1 MNSMSAQQQVPANDI
16 PLDNPIWSALTT
28 VQGHFAEGGS
38 LARRF
43 PPAVSPFGAIR
54 ESSAAAFK
62 ELEMVVGDD
71 AVALCFSKRPALP
84 QPWETVLEIDC
95 LQMICDMTPQ
105 RLQTP
110 SIKNFRRLT
119 TGDIPEML
127 ALTKLTEPG
136 PFRERT
142 IEMGAYLGL
151 HAHVN
156 GKEKLVAMAGE
167 RMHMTGFTEVS
178 AVCTHPDFRGRGYGN
193 ALVSEVVAGIA
204 SRGETAILHVRAN
217 NASAVRVYERLG
229 FSVRM
234 RMPLIAIKRRI

>member
-1 MNSMSAQQQVPANDI
+1 MSAQREIPANDI
-16 PLDNPIWSALTT
+16 LLDNPIWSALTT
-28 VQGHFAEGGS
+28 VQDHFAEGGS

-43 PPAVSPFGAIR
+43 PAAVSPFGAIR

-71 AVALCFSKRPALP
+71 TVALCFSERTVLP
-84 QPWETVLEIDC
+84 QSSETVLEIDC
-95 LQMICDMTPQ
+95 LQMICDMKSQ

-127 ALTKLTEPG
+127 VLTKLTEPG

-142 IEMGAYLGL
+142 IEMGTYLGL

-167 RMHMTGFTEVS
+167 RMHITGFREVS
-178 AVCTHPDFRGRGYGN
+178 AVCTHPTF
-193 ALVSEVVAGIA
+193 A
-204 SRGETAILHVRAN
+204 
-217 NASAVRVYERLG
+217 AVDTGTRWC
-229 FSVRM
+229 
-234 RMPLIAIKRRI
+234 RRSSQV